1 MKTCRLIHHP
11 LPLALCLG
19 IALAGLAVPSGAADA
34 PARSLDWS
42 QTQPKASAWSA
53 PADSAGARLGA
64 PAAAPAPGR
73 APQATAST
81 SLDAKATSPA
91 AEPAL
96 ARSGASRAAKGLFAL
111 DDRAIIIVGGKST
124 TAGQVKRAL
133 QAEIAAKAGAPKTVR
148 GGARKLDLTA
158 LLGPGPAGAKPLP
171 NGGLGGLPPQGGTK
185 TRTPTTK
192 AATASAL
199 QSAQTVRPG
208 VTQTVLS
215 SKEAISLGSLRCPDK
230 GPPKI
235 SESPGKLKVGG
246 TAALSGQC
254 FGDRPGKVELIGQFP
269 GGKLTLPFMA
279 WDNNAIELSIPMT
292 IRGAADHVVAVTV
305 VTAEGRTSTAMQA
318 QFVAA
323 RERVEVPERLWSP
336 SADFDFSATSATR
349 ALVGP
354 EDVNEAHAG
363 HASKTLRVQPQCALD
378 TMDAVVTSGGIS
390 QIRGWEE
397 GPPNEAAVTI
407 DWVGTC
413 VNTKTTTNY
422 NYVVVQGSPDVITKS
437 ACRVAFQARAWA
449 YCPAGIAP

>member
-1 MKTCRLIHHP
+1 MKTSHP
-11 LPLALCLG
+11 FPPFPLLAICIG
-19 IALAGLAVPSGAADA
+19 ISLAIAAPTLRAADA
-34 PARSLDWS
+34 PTRTLDWNRAAPDHAL
-42 QTQPKASAWSA
+42 QQPMQ
-53 PADSAGARLGA
+53 PAFGGLSGERPLEKKVTVPA
-64 PAAAPAPGR
+64 AAAPAG
-73 APQATAST
+73 
-81 SLDAKATSPA
+81 
-91 AEPAL
+91 
-96 ARSGASRAAKGLFAL
+96 KGLFSL
-111 DDRAIIIVGGKST
+111 DDRAIIIVGGKTT

-171 NGGLGGLPPQGGTK
+171 NGGLGGLLPQGGTK
-185 TRTPTTK
+185 TPTPTTK

-199 QSAQTVRPG
+199 QGAQTVRPG
-208 VTQTVLS
+208 VTQTVS
-215 SKEAISLGSLRCPDK
+215 GTKEAVSLGSLRCPDK

-235 SESPGKLKVGG
+235 SESPGKLKAGG
-246 TAALSGQC
+246 TASLSGQC

-349 ALVGP
+349 DLVGP

-363 HASKTLRVQPQCALD
+363 HAAKTLRVQPQCALD
-378 TMDAVVTSGGIS
+378 TMDAVVISGGIS

-397 GPPNEAAVTI
+397 GPANEAAVTI

-413 VNTKTTTNY
+413 VNTKSTSSY
-422 NYVVVQGSPDVITKS
+422 NYMLVEGSDVITKS

>member
-1 MKTCRLIHHP
+1 MKTSHP
-11 LPLALCLG
+11 FPQFPLLAICIG
-19 IALAGLAVPSGAADA
+19 IALAIAAPTLRAADA
-34 PARSLDWS
+34 PTRTLDWNRAAPDHAL
-42 QTQPKASAWSA
+42 QQPIQPMQPAFGGHSAERA
-53 PADSAGARLGA
+53 PEKKTAV
-64 PAAAPAPGR
+64 PAAAAR
-73 APQATAST
+73 A
-81 SLDAKATSPA
+81 
-91 AEPAL
+91 
-96 ARSGASRAAKGLFAL
+96 GKGLFSL
-111 DDRAIIIVGGKST
+111 DDRAIIIVGGKNT
-124 TAGQVKRAL
+124 TAGEVKRAL
-133 QAEIAAKAGAPKTVR
+133 QAEIAAKAGPPKTVK
-148 GGARKLDLTA
+148 GGARKLDPTA
-158 LLGPGPAGAKPLP
+158 LLGPGQSGPKPFP
-171 NGGLGGLPPQGGTK
+171 NGGVGALLPKGGTK
-185 TRTPTTK
+185 APTPTTT
-192 AATASAL
+192 ATASAL
-199 QSAQTVRPG
+199 QGAQTVRPG
-208 VTQTVLS
+208 VTQTVS
-215 SKEAISLGSLRCPDK
+215 GTKEAVSLGSLRCPDK

-235 SESPGKLKVGG
+235 LESPGKLKAGG
-246 TAALSGQC
+246 TASLSGQC

-305 VTAEGRTSTAMQA
+305 VTTEGRTSTAMQA

-336 SADFDFSATSATR
+336 SADFDFSATSATK

-354 EDVNEAHAG
+354 EDLNEAHAG

-378 TMDAVVTSGGIS
+378 TMDAVVISGGIS

-422 NYVVVQGSPDVITKS
+422 NYLVVEGSPDVYTKS